1 MSYMLLFKNRNG
13 IVMAADTRYT
23 KPGTPTLINENGRKI
38 VFDANAKICI
48 SMVGV
53 NSYNT
58 TKGEFYLQHFLQ
70 DFITNKINNCI
81 TTLQNSAITLDK
93 FIFAFLKWLLVN
105 NYLTDNELANFNTD
119 LTGIILRSNNTV
131 EIIDVNIAHMHSLLS
146 NSNQNYVISQLPIV
160 CEYKTYQKIDLE
172 VITGGDH
179 LLSWISGKGVPPPL
193 SFIADYKATIINYT
207 IYQLRDLAINTIN
220 ALIANNSDPFVGPT
234 IGGNVDYIIMDYNG
248 HYNHNITSNDQAFK
262 NLRRDVLSI
271 NDWHQ

>member
-1 MSYMLLFKNRNG
+1 MLLFKNRNG